1 MIKEDIPSTLLAN
14 AVSEFHKLPGIGS
27 KTALRLVLHV
37 LNLQDNEVK
46 QFAQA
51 LIDLKSQVKFCKT
64 CNNISD
70 TDVCSV
76 CSNSSRNE
84 KLICVVEGIKDVMAI
99 EKTSQ
104 YNGVYHVLGGVISPL
119 DGIGPSDLSI
129 PLLLQRLENKEKAEI
144 VFALPA
150 TMEGDTTCFYI
161 HKKIE
166 NKNINFTTL
175 SRGIS
180 IGDEIEYADEL
191 TLGRSILNRTA
202 FEPNLRS

>member
-1 MIKEDIPSTLLAN
+1 MNNDDISSTHLSN

-37 LNLQDNEVK
+37 LNLPEHDVK
-46 QFAQA
+46 QFSEA
-51 LIDLKSQVKFCKT
+51 LLQLKSQVKFCTK

-70 TDVCSV
+70 SEICSV
-76 CSNSSRNE
+76 CSNHSRNE
-84 KLICVVEGIKDVMAI
+84 KLICVVESIKDVMAI

-104 YNGVYHVLGGVISPL
+104 YKGVYHVLGGIISPL
-119 DGIGPSDLSI
+119 DGIGPNDLSI
-129 PLLLQRLENKEKAEI
+129 NKLINRVQQAESTEI
-144 VFALPA
+144 IFALPA

-191 TLGRSILNRTA
+191 TLGRSIVNRTT
-202 FEPNLRS
+202 FEPSMR

>member
-1 MIKEDIPSTLLAN
+1 MNNDDISSTHLSN

-37 LNLQDNEVK
+37 LNLPENDVK
-46 QFAQA
+46 QFSEA
-51 LIDLKSQVKFCKT
+51 LLQLKSQVKFCTK

-70 TDVCSV
+70 SEICSV
-76 CSNSSRNE
+76 CSNHSRNE
-84 KLICVVEGIKDVMAI
+84 KLICVVESIKDVMAI

-104 YNGVYHVLGGVISPL
+104 YKGVYHVLGGIISPL
-119 DGIGPSDLSI
+119 DGIGPNDLSI
-129 PLLLQRLENKEKAEI
+129 NKLINRVQQAESTEI
-144 VFALPA
+144 IFALPA

-191 TLGRSILNRTA
+191 TLGRSIVNRTT
-202 FEPNLRS
+202 FEPSMR